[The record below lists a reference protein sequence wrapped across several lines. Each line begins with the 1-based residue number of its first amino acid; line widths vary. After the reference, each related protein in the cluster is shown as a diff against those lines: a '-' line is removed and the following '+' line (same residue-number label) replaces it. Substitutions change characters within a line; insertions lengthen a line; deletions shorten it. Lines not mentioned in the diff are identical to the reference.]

1 MIIKIEEIVLL
12 FFLYIYNH
20 EYSIRT
26 RPDPRL
32 GFRVLTGSPGQ
43 SLFFKKVQNKVV
55 LVKKNQ
61 RVATEFLTGFC
72 RVNRVGWVTPGHD
85 FSNFFIN
92 PARFQPRV
100 DPPGRAGF
108 QNYDNKYK

>member
-1 MIIKIEEIVLL
+1 
-12 FFLYIYNH
+12 
-20 EYSIRT
+20 
-26 RPDPRL
+26 
-32 GFRVLTGSPGQ
+32 LTGSPGQ
-43 SLFFKKVQNKVV
+43 SLFFKKIQNEVV

-92 PARFQPRV
+92 PARFQSRV